1 MKKILSVAILS
12 LLTCNFVY
20 GVDFNSIK
28 QKAINVTA
36 NHTGIPLTSNSKQI
50 LSENKVKEF
59 INTPEFELRQH
70 VALIQQDKDVYDNDK
85 TADTLYNRLLTIQKK
100 YEKLS
105 LDIPDVEYAK
115 SAKKLFDVIANY
127 TPDNCPT
134 PDEFDKMKIII
145 KDSDFD
151 RLDKDLIEIINF
163 LNVY

>member
-1 MKKILSVAILS
+1 MKKILSVTILS

-36 NHTGIPLTSNSKQI
+36 NQTGIPLISNSKQI
-50 LSENKVKEF
+50 QAENKVKEL
-59 INTPEFELRQH
+59 INTPEFRLRQH

-85 TADTLYNRLLTIQKK
+85 TADTLYNRLLTIQQK

-105 LDIPDVEYAK
+105 LDIPDEEYAK
-115 SAKKLFDVIANY
+115 SAKKLFDIIANY

-134 PDEFDKMKIII
+134 PAEFDKMKIII
-145 KDSDFD
+145 KNSDFD